1 MKKGLKIALIV
12 VLSAVVLYFVW
23 GSLQSVFQ
31 SADWAT
37 GKKLLPQALSGTAC
51 IAQMEDEQYL
61 LCERVYDLYFQFLMH
76 ASPNKAQTPPGGR
89 ELLLFTKNGSVLIR
103 ENPEN
108 PKGAEITITTPEQT
122 RQFSLLLTVKF
133 DSLVDLFNGDGGENI
148 PVEDY
153 HFN

>member
-12 VLSAVVLYFVW
+12 IASAVVLYFVW

-61 LCERVYDLYFQFLMH
+61 LCDRVYDLYFQFLMH
-76 ASPNKAQTPPGGR
+76 ASPNKAQTPHGGR

-108 PKGAEITITTPEQT
+108 PNGAEITIQTPEQT

-133 DSLVDLFNGDGGENI
+133 DSLVDLFNGAGGENT
-148 PVEDY
+148 PVENY
-153 HFN
+153 SFS

>member
-1 MKKGLKIALIV
+1 MKKGMKIALIV
-12 VLSAVVLYFVW
+12 VLSVVVLYFVW

-51 IAQMEDEQYL
+51 IAEMEDEQYL
-61 LCERVYDLYFQFLMH
+61 LCDRVYDLYFQFLMH
-76 ASPNKAQTPPGGR
+76 ASPNKAQTPQGGR

-108 PKGAEITITTPEQT
+108 PNGAEITIQTPEQT

-133 DSLVDLFNGDGGENI
+133 DSLVDLFNGAGGENT
-148 PVEDY
+148 PVENY
-153 HFN
+153 SFS

>member
-51 IAQMEDEQYL
+51 IAEMEGEQYL
-61 LCERVYDLYFQFLMH
+61 LCNRVYDLYFQFLMH
-76 ASPNKAQTPPGGR
+76 ANPNKAPTPSGGR

-103 ENPEN
+103 ENSEN
-108 PKGAEITITTPEQT
+108 PNGVQVTITTPDKEQT
-122 RQFSLLLTVKF
+122 YSLLLTVKF
-133 DSLVDLFNGDGGENI
+133 DSLVDLFNGTGGENT
-148 PVEDY
+148 PVENY
-153 HFN
+153 SFG